1 MLQQLIL
8 KILESIGF
16 KILRFKRL
24 PSSIGF
30 QKSKY
35 QIKEFKIFDVW
46 WKFHWILKIQWKTNH
61 GIVMTVDY

>member
-1 MLQQLIL
+1 MQLFLLQFGNFYFIKNSSEKLQQIIL

-24 PSSIGF
+24 PSSISF

-35 QIKEFKIFDVW
+35 QIKEFKIFDV
-46 WKFHWILKIQWKTNH
+46 
-61 GIVMTVDY
+61 